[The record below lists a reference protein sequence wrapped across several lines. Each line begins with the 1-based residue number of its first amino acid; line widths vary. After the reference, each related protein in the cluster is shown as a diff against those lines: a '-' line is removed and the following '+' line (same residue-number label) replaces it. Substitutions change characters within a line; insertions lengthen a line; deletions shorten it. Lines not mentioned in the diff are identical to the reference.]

1 MRLLRLTFYGGGV
14 VLLFLI
20 AATVFF
26 YMKTAGDY
34 PVAATVVDDP
44 DLSQITLG
52 DATFHVQTFGDPAN
66 ETIIV
71 LHGGPGADFRSLLAL
86 QALSDQF
93 HVVFYDQRGSGL
105 SQRFPQDTLT
115 IATHVADLDAM
126 VAEYG
131 QGGPVTLI
139 GHSWGAILAAAYM
152 DHTPENITR
161 AVLIEAGFLTQS
173 GAKDWQERA
182 KRYQSGNDFITLALR
197 SGFEAQHVDGP
208 DADAPDDYLYS
219 QMVHFFSDHPDNPY
233 HCQGRNY
240 DAPLWRFGAAASKA
254 FEVEIDGGA
263 LQRVESGAKNY
274 EGPVM
279 LMAGE
284 CDTWIGQDRQSQHL
298 VMFRDAIL
306 KVIPDAGHDVTWDNP
321 DATLAVIRG
330 FLDH

>member
-1 MRLLRLTFYGGGV
+1 MRLLRLTLYGVGV
-14 VLLFLI
+14 VVLFLI

-44 DLSQITLG
+44 DLPQFMLG

-66 ETIIV
+66 ESIIV

-86 QALSDQF
+86 QALSDQY

-105 SQRFPQDTLT
+105 SQRFRQDTLT
-115 IATHVADLDAM
+115 VATHVSDLDAM
-126 VAEYG
+126 IAEYG
-131 QGGPVTLI
+131 QGKPVTLI

-152 DHTPENITR
+152 DHTPENISR
-161 AVLIEAGFLTQS
+161 AVLIEPGFLTEA
-173 GAKDWQERA
+173 GAKEWQTQA
-182 KRYQSGNDFITLALR
+182 KRYQSGNDFISLALR
-197 SGFEAQHVDGP
+197 TGFEAQHVDGP
-208 DADAPDDYLYS
+208 DVYAADDYLYS
-219 QMVHFFSDHPDNPY
+219 QMVHFFTDHPDNPY

-254 FEVEIDGGA
+254 SVVGINDGS
-263 LQRVESGAKNY
+263 LQRVENGARSY
-274 EGPVM
+274 AGPVM

-284 CDTWIGQDRQSQHL
+284 CDTWIGQELQSQHL
-298 VMFRDAIL
+298 LMFRDAIL
-306 KVIPDAGHDVTWDNP
+306 NVIPDAGHDITWDKP
-321 DATLAVIRG
+321 DATLRAIRD